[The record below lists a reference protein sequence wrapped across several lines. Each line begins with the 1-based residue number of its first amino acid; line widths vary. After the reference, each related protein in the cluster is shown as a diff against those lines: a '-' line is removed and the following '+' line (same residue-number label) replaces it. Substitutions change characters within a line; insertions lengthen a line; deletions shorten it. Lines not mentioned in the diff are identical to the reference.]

1 MNKQLFKLEVVLVLI
16 ITDYFLTFL
25 VAKRKPVKPT
35 SKKTGR
41 TSKMSSIRDSHDSQV
56 AHRMLSA
63 RRLKVNELRNRV
75 EELNQQL
82 YEVERE
88 NKLLKRQNVMKDRVI
103 DKHEGEDSEVSIKKV
118 KLFLSSEKLCKT
130 NGNEIQEKKTSNAPG
145 CKTPSG
151 STTVKE
157 QLNHPL

>member
-1 MNKQLFKLEVVLVLI
+1 
-16 ITDYFLTFL
+16 
-25 VAKRKPVKPT
+25 
-35 SKKTGR
+35 
-41 TSKMSSIRDSHDSQV
+41 MSSIRDSHDSQV

-103 DKHEGEDSEVSIKKV
+103 DKHEGEDSEVGIKKV
-118 KLFLSSEKLCKT
+118 KLFLSSEQLCKT
-130 NGNEIQEKKTSNAPG
+130 NGNKIQEKKTSNAPG
-145 CKTPSG
+145 RKTPSG
-151 STTVKE
+151 STVCYYFRS
-157 QLNHPL
+157 QG

>member
-1 MNKQLFKLEVVLVLI
+1 
-16 ITDYFLTFL
+16 
-25 VAKRKPVKPT
+25 
-35 SKKTGR
+35 
-41 TSKMSSIRDSHDSQV
+41 MSSIRDSHDSQV

-103 DKHEGEDSEVSIKKV
+103 DKHEGEDSEVSINIERVQICFFRPKKYV
-118 KLFLSSEKLCKT
+118 KT
-130 NGNEIQEKKTSNAPG
+130 IEIKSKNRKREIHLAARSHLDLPR
-145 CKTPSG
+145 
-151 STTVKE
+151 
-157 QLNHPL
+157 

>member
-1 MNKQLFKLEVVLVLI
+1 
-16 ITDYFLTFL
+16 
-25 VAKRKPVKPT
+25 
-35 SKKTGR
+35 
-41 TSKMSSIRDSHDSQV
+41 MSSIRDSHDSQV

-103 DKHEGEDSEVSIKKV
+103 DKHEGEDSEVSIKRFN
-118 KLFLSSEKLCKT
+118 LFLSSEKLCK
-130 NGNEIQEKKTSNAPG
+130 NNVNKNAF
-145 CKTPSG
+145 
-151 STTVKE
+151 
-157 QLNHPL
+157 Q